1 VRPMHRMIAHS
12 AFIIVSRRL
21 SDTVVALP
29 PSPIED
35 ERVIVDDDGIV
46 NDDPDDDVA

>member
-1 VRPMHRMIAHS
+1 
-12 AFIIVSRRL
+12 L
-21 SDTVVALP
+21 ALP

-46 NDDPDDDVA
+46 NDDDPDDAA